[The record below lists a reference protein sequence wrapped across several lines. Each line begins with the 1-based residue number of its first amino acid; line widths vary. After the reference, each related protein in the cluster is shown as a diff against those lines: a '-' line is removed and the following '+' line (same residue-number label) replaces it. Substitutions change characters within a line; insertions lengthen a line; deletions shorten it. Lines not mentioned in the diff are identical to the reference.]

1 MRERYL
7 TGKKEALPVAF
18 VPSEVEAQARA
29 HQGLS
34 TSLGTNGS

>member
-7 TGKKEALPVAF
+7 TGKKEAPPVPF